1 MDKWDKRFMEMVKV
15 IAGWSSCYQH
25 NRKIGAIIVKNKRI
39 LTTGYNGAPSGYP
52 SCVERQECI
61 RRIREIPQ
69 EPNMN
74 TVMPSMLSKCYRAGR
89 KIGGI
94 YRGATL
100 YCTHQ
105 PCVICAKLIVNSGI
119 IRWYMENHTP
129 IAWLRNTG
137 DCRG

>member
-61 RRIREIPQ
+61 RRIREIPSGTKH
-69 EPNMN
+69 EY
-74 TVMPSMLSKCYRAGR
+74 CYAIHAEQNAIVQAARL
-89 KIGGI
+89 GGI
-94 YRGATL
+94 YRGSYPVLYPSTL
-100 YCTHQ
+100 CHL
-105 PCVICAKLIVNSGI
+105 CKINSKQWHYPGGI
-119 IRWYMENHTP
+119 WRTIPR
-129 IAWLRNTG
+129 
-137 DCRG
+137 